1 MILNKN
7 KVKKIFFSS
16 LFVFLIA
23 CQQNTSNNILYS
35 SKFDDIK
42 YFGEDSFLLEG
53 TDIADSLK
61 ENKYDRLPASY
72 KEFVREPVWNLSKNS
87 AGLSIR
93 FLSNSSVITA
103 KWELLNNLSMD
114 HMPDTGIKGIDLYFK
129 NNDKWQ
135 YINTG
140 RPAGFKNEYKLVDNM
155 SNEVREYKIF
165 LPLYDGL
172 KKIEIGI
179 DNSSFIRKPE
189 INEKKPIIFYGTS
202 ITQGACASRPGMAH
216 TNIISRKLD
225 RNVVNF
231 GFDGN
236 GRMEQSI
243 SELISESNPAFYV
256 IECMPNM
263 YPPNLVTSNTIP
275 LVDSIRNKNPDT
287 TIILVDLFT
296 SPITVLDDNM
306 NKLSKEMN
314 NSLRTEYEKMIDNG
328 YDNIIYLESRD
339 ALGSDF
345 EGTVDAIHFTDL
357 GFTRYSN
364 FLIEKFKEYNL
375 LKN

>member
-7 KVKKIFFSS
+7 LVKRIFFCS

-72 KEFVREPVWNLSKNS
+72 KGFVREPVWNLSKNS

-103 KWELLNNLSMD
+103 KWELLNNFSMN

-140 RPAGFKNEYKLVDNM
+140 VPTGFNNEYRLIDNM
-155 SNEVREYKIF
+155 DKELREYKIF
-165 LPLYDGL
+165 LPLYDGI
-172 KKIEIGI
+172 KNIEIGV
-179 DNSSFIRKPE
+179 DNSSFIQKPKKSE
-189 INEKKPIIFYGTS
+189 RKPIIFYGTS

-225 RNVVNF
+225 RNVINF
-231 GFDGN
+231 GFSGN
-236 GRMEQSI
+236 GRMEYPI
-243 SELISESNPAFYV
+243 SKLISESEPAFYV

-263 YPPNLVTSNTIP
+263 YPPDLVSSNTIP
-275 LVDSIRNKNPDT
+275 LVDVIRSKNPNT
-287 TIILVDLFT
+287 PIVLVDLFT
-296 SPITVLDDNM
+296 SPINTLDKNAVKGT
-306 NKLSKEMN
+306 NEMN
-314 NSLRTEYEKMIDNG
+314 NALRNEYKKMIDKG
-328 YDNIIYLESRD
+328 YQNIIYIESSN
-339 ALGSDF
+339 ALGNDF
-345 EGTVDAIHFTDL
+345 EGTVDAVHFTDL
-357 GFTRYSN
+357 GFLRYSA
-364 FLIEKFKEYNL
+364 FLIQKFKEYNL
-375 LKN
+375 IND